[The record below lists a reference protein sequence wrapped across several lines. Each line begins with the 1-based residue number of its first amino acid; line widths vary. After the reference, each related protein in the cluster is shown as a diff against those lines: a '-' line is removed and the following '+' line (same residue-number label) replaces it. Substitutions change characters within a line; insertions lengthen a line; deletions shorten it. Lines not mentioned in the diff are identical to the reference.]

1 MRINDVKTDPRGIVM
16 IIERKG
22 LLTHSWNIQGV
33 FILDSFGNVYRAYH
47 NMILDMYE
55 LFDDGHSILDRF
67 INYKLIYSTY
77 IILIKRRTIPVAFL
91 KMM

>member
-33 FILDSFGNVYRAYH
+33 FILDRGYYSFGNVYRAYY
-47 NMILDMYE
+47 NMILGMYE
-55 LFDDGHSILDRF
+55 LYLCLPIGTVF
-67 INYKLIYSTY
+67 
-77 IILIKRRTIPVAFL
+77 
-91 KMM
+91 

>member
-33 FILDSFGNVYRAYH
+33 FILDRGYYSFGNAYRVY
-47 NMILDMYE
+47 
-55 LFDDGHSILDRF
+55 F
-67 INYKLIYSTY
+67 I
-77 IILIKRRTIPVAFL
+77 
-91 KMM
+91 

>member
-33 FILDSFGNVYRAYH
+33 FILDRGYNSLGNAYRIYYIDSVSSTRNFYPIPLYH
-47 NMILDMYE
+47 
-55 LFDDGHSILDRF
+55 
-67 INYKLIYSTY
+67 
-77 IILIKRRTIPVAFL
+77 
-91 KMM
+91 

>member
-33 FILDSFGNVYRAYH
+33 FILDRRYYSLSNVYRAYC

-55 LFDDGHSILDRF
+55 FLYLCWIIGIVFQTDL
-67 INYKLIYSTY
+67 LIQN
-77 IILIKRRTIPVAFL
+77 
-91 KMM
+91 

>member
-33 FILDSFGNVYRAYH
+33 FILDRGYYSFGNVYRAYY
-47 NMILDMYE
+47 NMILGMYE
-55 LFDDGHSILDRF
+55 CSHIILDLF
-67 INYKLIYSTY
+67 INWKLI
-77 IILIKRRTIPVAFL
+77 
-91 KMM
+91 

>member
-33 FILDSFGNVYRAYH
+33 FILDRGYYSFGNAHRAYYD
-47 NMILDMYE
+47 MILDMYE
-55 LFDDGHSILDRF
+55 CSHV
-67 INYKLIYSTY
+67 NYIYVW
-77 IILIKRRTIPVAFL
+77 L
-91 KMM
+91 

>member
-33 FILDSFGNVYRAYH
+33 FILDSFGNVYRAYY
-47 NMILDMYE
+47 NMILGMYE
-55 LFDDGHSILDRF
+55 LI
-67 INYKLIYSTY
+67 
-77 IILIKRRTIPVAFL
+77 AFVL
-91 KMM
+91 